1 MTLAKKAETWSLEKT
16 NKTGFQQS
24 HLTERRKADDNASNK
39 KGKRA
44 IHTENIT
51 TIKGITSDFCQ

>member
-1 MTLAKKAETWSLEKT
+1 MTLAKKAEMWSLEKT
-16 NKTGFQQS
+16 NKIGFQQS
-24 HLTERRKADDNASNK
+24 HLTERKTDDNGTNK

-44 IHTENIT
+44 IHSENIT